1 MEGDFRFDQGK
12 RKLMD
17 EELVALYRLLRRMEE
32 SDAPLALHS
41 MRVAALA
48 TELAAFAGV
57 SEWEMRRVYFGALL
71 HDVGKLAIA
80 GEILNKPGRLTQSE
94 YLEVQRHPVIG
105 ACMVAA
111 EPNLHLYDDIVRH
124 HHERPDGTGYPD
136 GLTAGEIHFE
146 VRMVSIAD
154 AFDAMTSTR
163 VYRPAL
169 SAREAIHE
177 LKSGVG
183 TQFDATL
190 VALFARRL
198 QARNTFPCHLMY
210 GAGLQSLPL
219 LTEIPPLATVTEGH
233 SRFPQ

>member
-1 MEGDFRFDQGK
+1 MDENFRLDRGK
-12 RKLMD
+12 RKAMD
-17 EELVALYRLLRRMEE
+17 EELVALYRLLRRMEA

-48 TELAAFAGV
+48 VELAAFAGV

-80 GEILNKPGRLTQSE
+80 GEILKKPGRLTQSE
-94 YLEVQRHPVIG
+94 YLEIQRHPVIG
-105 ACMVAA
+105 ARMIADD
-111 EPNLHLYDDIVRH
+111 PNLYLYEDIVRH

-136 GLTAGEIHFE
+136 RLTASEIQLE

-169 SAREAIHE
+169 SAIEAIHE
-177 LKSGVG
+177 LQAGVG

-198 QARNTFPCHLMY
+198 QAQNTFPCHLTY

-219 LTEIPPLATVTEGH
+219 STEIPPLAAVTEGH

>member
-1 MEGDFRFDQGK
+1 MEGNFRLDQGK
-12 RKLMD
+12 RKTVD
-17 EELVALYRLLRRMEE
+17 EELVALHRLLRRMEAN
-32 SDAPLALHS
+32 DAPLALHS

-80 GEILNKPGRLTQSE
+80 GEILEKPGRLTQSE
-94 YLEVQRHPVIG
+94 YLEIQSHPVIG
-105 ACMVAA
+105 ARMVAA
-111 EPNLHLYDDIVRH
+111 EPNLHVYEDIVRH

-136 GLTAGEIHFE
+136 SLTANEIQFE

-163 VYRPAL
+163 AYRPAL
-169 SAREAIHE
+169 SAIEAIHE
-177 LKSGVG
+177 LQAGVG

-198 QARNTFPCHLMY
+198 QARNTSPCHLTY
-210 GAGLQSLPL
+210 GVGLQSLPL
-219 LTEIPPLATVTEGH
+219 LSEIPPLATVTEGH